1 MFDHVPPPVP
11 PAGTTNEFVD
21 GLPIGL
27 GFRVPA
33 IVVSPW
39 SVGGYVC
46 SDVLDHTSLIRLIEA
61 RFGVTE
67 PNISAWRRAT
77 CGDFTTALRL
87 PGGPA
92 RWPSQN
98 QAVSPGRRRGQAFS
112 PPSRKYSTTPPRS
125 SRRSTSRSPS
135 NRNQSV

>member
-1 MFDHVPPPVP
+1 VPPPVP

-39 SVGGYVC
+39 SVGCYVC

-67 PNISAWRRAT
+67 PNISSQINIPWSN
-77 CGDFTTALRL
+77 GSLLRL
-87 PGGPA
+87 IGP
-92 RWPSQN
+92 
-98 QAVSPGRRRGQAFS
+98 
-112 PPSRKYSTTPPRS
+112 
-125 SRRSTSRSPS
+125 
-135 NRNQSV
+135 